1 MGRTRYGSKYSQ
13 TRTISAAVTSYET
26 SKWSL
31 KVTLST
37 LMPNLLGVSDV
48 KVEKKKVVIQQDY
61 I

>member
-1 MGRTRYGSKYSQ
+1 MTSFE
-13 TRTISAAVTSYET
+13 TI
-26 SKWSL
+26 KWSR